1 MNFKD
6 FKYKKQIAVIAS
18 LLLVVG
24 GILFFVLNMSSLEL
38 ASTHQSVEINTE
50 VDFKTYIKEV
60 KNGSI
65 EDVTIDSSSVNT
77 KALGEYVVYYTYK
90 DKTQELSLSVVDTI
104 APVVEV
110 KSLSILQGKTVSV
123 EDLITNISDAT
134 KTTSVFEKEYD
145 FSVEG
150 KHEVNIVVEDEGKN
164 KTVTKTT
171 VEVLVDKKA
180 PEISA
185 SDFRLTLNSKADLK
199 NYASVKDDYDSDP
212 TLTVDKGSFDSSKE
226 GTYEITYTATDD
238 FGNKSTKKVNV
249 TVYKPAPSSSNGK
262 KIVYLTFDDGPSA
275 VTATILDTLKQYNV
289 KATFFVTG
297 VNGSSGIAG
306 KYGYLTKR
314 AYQEGHTI
322 ALHSYTHDYAIYKSE
337 TTYFNDLT
345 KLSNAVY
352 KLIGIHP
359 KYVRFPGGSNNGM
372 WDNYKDGT
380 LKNMQQLCRA
390 LKSKG
395 YEYYDWNVS
404 SGDASG
410 SKVSVSK
417 IVNSSIGYS
426 YDNINLLM
434 HDLAGKTTTAQA
446 LPQIIEHYLSRGY
459 EFRAIDD
466 NAFAPHYT
474 KI

>member
-1 MNFKD
+1 MNLKS
-6 FKYKKQIAVIAS
+6 FKYKKHFVAGLFIVLIAC
-18 LLLVVG
+18 
-24 GILFFVLNMSSLEL
+24 ILFFILNMSSLEL
-38 ASTHQSVEINTE
+38 VSDHQSVEINSE

-65 EDVTIDSSSVNT
+65 EDVVIDISEVNT
-77 KALGEYVVYYTYK
+77 KELGDYVVYYKYK
-90 DKTQELSLSVVDTI
+90 DKIHELTLSVVDTI
-104 APVVEV
+104 SPVVEV
-110 KSLSILQGKTVSV
+110 KEVSVLQGHQVKV
-123 EDLITNISDAT
+123 EDLIVSITDAT
-134 KTTSVFEKEYD
+134 ATTSKFEKEYD
-145 FSVEG
+145 FTKEG
-150 KHEVNIVVEDEGKN
+150 KHEVNIVVEDEGQN
-164 KTVTKTT
+164 KTIVKTT
-171 VEVLVDKKA
+171 VEILIDKTA
-180 PEISA
+180 PVISV
-185 SDFRLTLNSKADLK
+185 SDFKVILNSSKDLK
-199 NYASVKDDYDSDP
+199 TFATVKDDYDSNP
-212 TLTVDKGSFDSSKE
+212 TLSVDKGNYDSSKE

-238 FGNKSTKKVNV
+238 FGNKSSKKVYV
-249 TVYKPAPSSSNGK
+249 TVYKPIPSSGK

-275 VTATILDTLKQYNV
+275 VTATILDTLKKYNV

-297 VNGSSGIAG
+297 VNGGSGIAG

-337 TTYFNDLT
+337 ESYFKDLT
-345 KLSNAVY
+345 RLSDAVY
-352 KLIGIHP
+352 KLIGIRP

-372 WDNYKDGT
+372 WDNYKDGK
-380 LKNMQQLCRA
+380 LKNMKQLCRA

-404 SGDASG
+404 SGDAAG
-410 SKVSVSK
+410 GKVSVNK
-417 IVNSSIGYS
+417 IVKNSTGYS
-426 YDNINLLM
+426 YDNINILM